1 MESELAGKKADFE
14 VEVTLVKEVELP
26 ELNDDLAK
34 LYGLKTV
41 DELKKN
47 VRMDLEMD
55 AQYRERQSIESQIAK
70 ALLEKVNF
78 DLPDSLLEY
87 ETASIVERIVRQN
100 KERKV
105 RDEVINAKMG
115 EIRENAAKQA
125 VDNLRVS
132 FIIDKIASVEKI
144 QASENELKTRI
155 ATLAQMN
162 KIPLQKFVKR
172 LQENR
177 GIGQIASE
185 IVRSK
190 VIELLK
196 LHAVVKEVPA
206 PAEKA

>member
-1 MESELAGKKADFE
+1 ME
-14 VEVTLVKEVELP
+14 
-26 ELNDDLAK
+26 
-34 LYGLKTV
+34 
-41 DELKKN
+41 ELKRN
-47 VRMDLEMD
+47 VRTDLELD

-125 VDNLRVS
+125 ADNLRVS
-132 FIIDKIASVEKI
+132 FIIDKIAAAEKI
-144 QASENELKTRI
+144 QASENELRTRI

-185 IVRSK
+185 IVRGK

>member
-1 MESELAGKKADFE
+1 MRKREIGFQQLHVG
-14 VEVTLVKEVELP
+14 
-26 ELNDDLAK
+26 
-34 LYGLKTV
+34 
-41 DELKKN
+41 
-47 VRMDLEMD
+47 
-55 AQYRERQSIESQIAK
+55 YRELLKRK
-70 ALLEKVNF
+70 ALVRLVRF
-78 DLPDSLLEY
+78 FACVDGIGYCDLL
-87 ETASIVERIVRQN
+87 ERIVRQN

-125 VDNLRVS
+125 ADNLRVS
-132 FIIDKIASVEKI
+132 FIIDKIAAAEKI
-144 QASENELKTRI
+144 QASENELRTRI

-185 IVRSK
+185 IVRGK
-190 VIELLK
+190 AIELLK